1 MPSRGTGMARVARV
15 AGSGA
20 AKDSKLAMWLGV
32 YD

>member
-1 MPSRGTGMARVARV
+1 MSSRGTGMARV